1 MDTLKSPGNI
11 PFVPNNDNTN
21 ESTMTSSIMA
31 GLHKIDKAK
40 MTEEWQQNDYIYN
53 TLLIISL
60 CLRDSYVMRSYWTGR
75 YQDQQYPAS
84 STCFFGQI
92 VCGHKAIL
100 NGGHPLLFG
109 IRMHSQRTSLNL
121 MLIVFLE

>member
-40 MTEEWQQNDYIYN
+40 MTEEWQQNDYIY
-53 TLLIISL
+53 IIP
-60 CLRDSYVMRSYWTGR
+60 C
-75 YQDQQYPAS
+75 
-84 STCFFGQI
+84 
-92 VCGHKAIL
+92 
-100 NGGHPLLFG
+100 
-109 IRMHSQRTSLNL
+109 
-121 MLIVFLE
+121 